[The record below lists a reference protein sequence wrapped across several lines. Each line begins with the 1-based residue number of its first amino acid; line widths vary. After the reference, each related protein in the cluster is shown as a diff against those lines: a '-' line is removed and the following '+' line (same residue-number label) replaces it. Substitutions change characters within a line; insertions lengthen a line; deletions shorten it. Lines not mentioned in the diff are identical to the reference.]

1 MFWGFSISSM
11 DVIILL
17 FVASSLHSM
26 LILLCVMLCVMS
38 LIPVSIYRFS
48 LGVDVGSI
56 NTRFIMLSSILL
68 IVPFSSL
75 FGSHSSHAYVIMGIM
90 QVSISFHIV
99 PVCMP
104 FRVGSPAI
112 VRMVWSAPSAFLF
125 EVTRPIRQVEHWCHA
140 ILSIMNDRVSL
151 SVHE

>member
-1 MFWGFSISSM
+1 MFGLIPISCIIFMVEFFHVLGFSISSM

-17 FVASSLHSM
+17 FVVSSLHSM

-48 LGVDVGSI
+48 LGVDVGTI

-90 QVSISFHIV
+90 QVSISF
-99 PVCMP
+99 
-104 FRVGSPAI
+104 RVISPT
-112 VRMVWSAPSAFLF
+112 VKMSHP
-125 EVTRPIRQVEHWCHA
+125 
-140 ILSIMNDRVSL
+140 
-151 SVHE
+151 